1 MVSQPRPRYQ
11 EAFEIARDLWNRVRA
26 NFWRSPGLAAFSL
39 LIGVVLWLVVT
50 DAENPTRVDT
60 FGTQIA
66 VEPVNVGQELAV
78 ANSSLPTVQVRIEAP
93 EDRWDDLTPGNFRA
107 FVDLDD
113 LEAREQ
119 LVPVQVEV
127 SGISR
132 VRVIG
137 TTPSTVRINLE
148 ELQTKE
154 VPVTTRIVG
163 TPPRG
168 YEPGPLIPERNTVEV
183 SGPASLVSRVTEA
196 AAAVN
201 VTGLTVGLE
210 QSVSVVPLAEGGGEI
225 RGVTAEPETV
235 QVSVSITQST
245 LTRTL
250 PLEAQI
256 TGEPA
261 PGYRISGV
269 RVTPATVQVEGT
281 IDVLQALDTL
291 RLPNVDVGGQ
301 AADVKTTV
309 LPAAPEGVT
318 VVPGGTMVAVEVTIV
333 PIAGSVALT
342 LAPEVVNVR
351 DGLVARVNP
360 GSVTVIVDGPLPR
373 LNTLPPGAVRATVD
387 ASNLG
392 PGTTD
397 VRVVTTLPDG
407 VFIRQV
413 QPATVSVTLTP
424 P

>member
-1 MVSQPRPRYQ
+1 MASQPRPRYQ
-11 EAFEIARDLWNRVRA
+11 EALEIARDLWTRPRA
-26 NFWRSPGLAAFSL
+26 NVWRSPGLAAFSL
-39 LIGVVLWLVVT
+39 LIGLVLWLVVT

-60 FGTQIA
+60 FGTQIQ
-66 VEPVNVGQELAV
+66 VVPVNVSQELAV

-107 FVDLDD
+107 FVDLND
-113 LEAREQ
+113 LDAREQ

-127 SGISR
+127 NGISR
-132 VRVIG
+132 VRVVG
-137 TTPSTVRINLE
+137 TTPSLVLINLE

-168 YEPGPLIPERNTVEV
+168 YEPGPLLPERDTIEV

-201 VTGLTVGLE
+201 VTGLTVGLD

-235 QVSVSITQST
+235 AGQGLDHAVDADADTAAGG
-245 LTRTL
+245 
-250 PLEAQI
+250 EI

-301 AADVKTTV
+301 TASMEATV
-309 LPAAPEGVT
+309 VPSPPEGVT
-318 VVPGGTMVAVEVTIV
+318 VVPGGTIG
-333 PIAGSVALT
+333 GSGGHDRPDHGVDGADT
-342 LAPEVVNVR
+342 RARGDQRPRRPRRAREPRQR
-351 DGLVARVNP
+351 DGHRRRAIAAAQHAAARS
-360 GSVTVIVDGPLPR
+360 GAGDRRRFGPR
-373 LNTLPPGAVRATVD
+373 R
-387 ASNLG
+387 
-392 PGTTD
+392 GTTD

-413 QPATVSVTLTP
+413 QPATVSVTLAP